1 VNARHDRCLNTIF
14 PLLLCAFLVFLLAA
28 CASGDDGRENGT
40 QIALPLHLKRSS
52 SAIAITP
59 DGATLLVVNP
69 DSNSLSLI
77 DTASL
82 NLIVELPVG
91 WDPRTVSVDRSGK
104 IAVTANRAGGTISV
118 VDVDDQTVEA
128 EIEVGYLPWGVVVT
142 PDGHFAYAA
151 CEESDHIAVVDLTK
165 YEVVG
170 NIPVGDRPNG
180 LALTADTPTLYVTH
194 LFSGQVSVID
204 TAESKVTAVINTWP
218 DANLSQSITLH
229 PDGKLAYLPLTRSNT
244 TNQALTFDTT
254 VFPLVAVLDLE
265 ENQLLPRR
273 IISLPEADTPVG
285 LPFDTAFTPDA
296 TLLFVVNA
304 ASNDV
309 SIIDTATNL
318 AAAHLVV
325 GDNPRGIVV
334 APDGLNAYVNNTLEG
349 TVSVIDTT
357 TLSVTSTVPTTD
369 IPIPPTLLHGKRLFH
384 SSQLPE
390 LSQERWMSCNTCHW
404 EGEQDGRTWFFS
416 FAGLR
421 NTTSLLGMVN
431 TYPLR
436 WSAEW
441 DESAD
446 SEFAITEE
454 QFGAGLLGDDMH
466 PPLSEPNQGRSY
478 DLDCLAAFIDSLGFL
493 PNPHRQEYDQT
504 LVARGE
510 EIFYQ
515 KEEGCVEC
523 HPPPYFT
530 DLMVHDVG
538 TADGPGEVLGPEI
551 DTPTLLGLYRSAPFL
566 HDGSATTLMQVLT
579 TTNPNDEHGV
589 TSHLLEAL
597 VAFMLAFP

>member
-1 VNARHDRCLNTIF
+1 VNARHDRCLNTIL

-265 ENQLLPRR
+265 ENQLPHPWVSPSILHLHR
-273 IISLPEADTPVG
+273 TP
-285 LPFDTAFTPDA
+285 PCSSWSTRQA
-296 TLLFVVNA
+296 T
-304 ASNDV
+304 
-309 SIIDTATNL
+309 
-318 AAAHLVV
+318 
-325 GDNPRGIVV
+325 
-334 APDGLNAYVNNTLEG
+334 
-349 TVSVIDTT
+349 
-357 TLSVTSTVPTTD
+357 
-369 IPIPPTLLHGKRLFH
+369 
-384 SSQLPE
+384 
-390 LSQERWMSCNTCHW
+390 M
-404 EGEQDGRTWFFS
+404 
-416 FAGLR
+416 
-421 NTTSLLGMVN
+421 
-431 TYPLR
+431 YP
-436 WSAEW
+436 S
-441 DESAD
+441 
-446 SEFAITEE
+446 
-454 QFGAGLLGDDMH
+454 
-466 PPLSEPNQGRSY
+466 
-478 DLDCLAAFIDSLGFL
+478 
-493 PNPHRQEYDQT
+493 
-504 LVARGE
+504 
-510 EIFYQ
+510 
-515 KEEGCVEC
+515 
-523 HPPPYFT
+523 
-530 DLMVHDVG
+530 
-538 TADGPGEVLGPEI
+538 
-551 DTPTLLGLYRSAPFL
+551 
-566 HDGSATTLMQVLT
+566 
-579 TTNPNDEHGV
+579 
-589 TSHLLEAL
+589 
-597 VAFMLAFP
+597 